1 MASTASE
8 PRHRVIEARIHAFR
22 NATHMLVYA
31 VSDVGAPNSSS
42 SNSTA
47 ANSSSSAAT
56 AATDPAII
64 ACALANA
71 REQLLQLKL
80 ALVDGVGASDT
91 GAHFDPHLRKF
102 VVVDEAQQ
110 R

>member
-47 ANSSSSAAT
+47 ANSSAAT